1 MRKGG
6 FSWSGR
12 LGEKSAFCRD
22 FGNGVTIGV
31 TEWGYIFGGM
41 GLQNAEIGGRIE
53 RG

>member
-1 MRKGG
+1 MFIVRLLLCVI
-6 FSWSGR
+6 

-31 TEWGYIFGGM
+31 TDWGYIFLGM
-41 GLQNAEIGGRIE
+41 GLQNVEMGGWIE

>member
-1 MRKGG
+1 MFIVRLLLCV
-6 FSWSGR
+6 S

-31 TEWGYIFGGM
+31 TDWGYIFLGM
-41 GLQNAEIGGRIE
+41 GLQNVEIGGWIE